1 MLKPDY
7 LHFDIQTPELRHY
20 IDIVITIIPL
30 DYWVRLATREL
41 FIDLEDAFIYMRNW
55 GFTQGI
61 LLIKEST
68 NNRKGRWK
76 IDCSHHYKETSNWRK
91 TSVEDRQRLDTH
103 SHSVALNELSLL
115 YISSPL
121 HHKIT

>member
-1 MLKPDY
+1 MSKPDY
-7 LHFDIQTPELRHY
+7 PHFDTQTLELRHY
-20 IDIVITIIPL
+20 IDTIIAAIPP
-30 DYWVRLATREL
+30 DYWVRPATGEL
-41 FIDLEDAFIYMRNW
+41 FTDPEDAFIYIRNW
-55 GFTQGI
+55 GFTQEI

-91 TSVEDRQRLDTH
+91 TSVEDRQRLSTH
-103 SHSVALNELSLL
+103 SYSIALNELSLL

-121 HHKIT
+121 HHEIA